1 MILVVIIAIAVV
13 FATVSLAL
21 PQSMAT
27 MFENMGIYSFATG
40 YAGLAYKYSRTV
52 ESLARCVDDS
62 IFAKDEANVINYG
75 DKLVARDDFKE
86 YSEQRTKEDIERAKE
101 DGVDMQNYSYY
112 HFVYSNLA
120 CAKYSR
126 GDKDGALETAKVSM
140 QDVSDFPENNAFG
153 ALAIRAVKNLDYELA
168 IELYREIIQKTPTT
182 EQTKYYNSVLEIL
195 IIHEN

>member
-1 MILVVIIAIAVV
+1 MKNIVTKTVFKMILVVVIAIAVV

-75 DKLVARDDFKE
+75 EKLVAHDDFEE
-86 YSEQRTKEDIERAKE
+86 YCATRTEES
-101 DGVDMQNYSYY
+101 GVDYY

-126 GDKDGALETAKVSM
+126 GDKDGALETAKASM
-140 QDVSDFPENNAFG
+140 QDISDFPENNAFG

-168 IELYREIIQKTPTT
+168 IELYQEIIQKTPTT
-182 EQTKYYNSVLEIL
+182 EQTRYYNSVLEIL